1 MPHRLLL
8 ADDSVTIQRVIEL
21 TFAEEG
27 VDVVSVGDGLKA
39 IERLEAE
46 HFDIV
51 LADVGM
57 PGKDGFEVA
66 AFVRARPELAGVA
79 VVLLTGAFETLDE
92 ARVAAVGAAAVLV
105 KPFEPQMV
113 IATVRD
119 LLSGKPANVPVAA
132 SEALLEAPGSATTPT
147 GSADDYFD
155 RLDKAFATLN
165 TSLEPR
171 AQARPSARAP
181 EAPEAPQDTLK
192 HLNAPSP
199 PAWPIPS
206 RRCWPSNRASCR
218 RRRCCRRR
226 ATARTNW
233 WIGLP
238 VASWSNWATA
248 RCAIWRPISSRG
260 RPNAWCA
267 KRSSG
272 SRRGTDGAGLR
283 PPELTQIASGTTQL
297 ASGLGASQVASFES
311 AQFREA

>member
-39 IERLEAE
+39 IERLTAE

-66 AFVRARPELAGVA
+66 AFVRARPQLAGVA

-92 ARVAAVGAAAVLV
+92 ARVASVGAAAVLV

-119 LLSGKPANVPVAA
+119 LLSGKPAAVPPAA
-132 SEALLEAPGSATTPT
+132 SEARLAAPSSGTTPARDRPTTTSTASTRPLPRSTRRSSPALRPGSRTVRHAH
-147 GSADDYFD
+147 
-155 RLDKAFATLN
+155 
-165 TSLEPR
+165 
-171 AQARPSARAP
+171 
-181 EAPEAPQDTLK
+181 LK
-192 HLNAPSP
+192 HLENQTHLKARSPP
-199 PAWPIPS
+199 PAWPTRS
-206 RRCWPSNRASCR
+206 RRCWLSNRASCR

-226 ATARTNW
+226 ATARTNS

-238 VASWSNWATA
+238 VAWWSNWAIA
-248 RCAIWRPISSRG
+248 RCATWRPISSRA

-272 SRRGTDGAGLR
+272 SRRELTAAGLA
-283 PPELTQIASGTTQL
+283 IAS
-297 ASGLGASQVASFES
+297 
-311 AQFREA
+311 